1 MLPAQSAYHKKRMC
15 LLLTN
20 TVDIQR
26 RMHRLLNADMPVPKL
41 ICVGWYSL
49 DVLFTSSTICH
60 LCMISVDR
68 YLSLTYPLRYGHA
81 KKKKHTIM
89 KIALVWV
96 VSFCIAGPLFVLSMW
111 DEHLDAIV
119 VSELS
124 WVEQGLTSHSTHNR
138 SFRGRIFPGNQLHW
152 YW

>member
-1 MLPAQSAYHKKRMC
+1 MLK
-15 LLLTN
+15 
-20 TVDIQR
+20 
-26 RMHRLLNADMPVPKL
+26 LNADMPVPKL

-119 VSELS
+119 VSEWFLDGTAAYTLCS
-124 WVEQGLTSHSTHNR
+124 KK
-138 SFRGRIFPGNQLHW
+138 
-152 YW
+152 

>member
-1 MLPAQSAYHKKRMC
+1 
-15 LLLTN
+15 
-20 TVDIQR
+20 
-26 RMHRLLNADMPVPKL
+26 MPVPKL

-68 YLSLTYPLRYGHA
+68 YMTLTYPLRYGHA

-89 KIALVWV
+89 KIALVWI

-111 DEHLDAIV
+111 DKHLDAVV
-119 VSELS
+119 VSLMPSSHHRQDCLVLS
-124 WVEQGLTSHSTHNR
+124 VL
-138 SFRGRIFPGNQLHW
+138 
-152 YW
+152 

>member
-1 MLPAQSAYHKKRMC
+1 LPHNGGTKKTLLTGAFCKRISNNLIIALNIPPHLSC
-15 LLLTN
+15 AATLPCEIYIISILLLN
-20 TVDIQR
+20 TG
-26 RMHRLLNADMPVPKL
+26 ADMPVPKL

-89 KIALVWV
+89 KIALVWI

-111 DEHLDAIV
+111 DQHLDAIV
-119 VSELS
+119 V
-124 WVEQGLTSHSTHNR
+124 QMNA
-138 SFRGRIFPGNQLHW
+138 
-152 YW
+152 

>member
-1 MLPAQSAYHKKRMC
+1 LADQQEDYFDAPKFLRGGAAARTRRKINMGPDDAPEPLVTAPLIDCLML
-15 LLLTN
+15 
-20 TVDIQR
+20 D
-26 RMHRLLNADMPVPKL
+26 ADMPVPKV

-68 YLSLTYPLRYGHA
+68 YMSLTYPLRYGHA

-89 KIALVWV
+89 KIALVWI

-111 DEHLDAIV
+111 DEHLDAV
-119 VSELS
+119 V
-124 WVEQGLTSHSTHNR
+124 VGKVK
-138 SFRGRIFPGNQLHW
+138 
-152 YW
+152 